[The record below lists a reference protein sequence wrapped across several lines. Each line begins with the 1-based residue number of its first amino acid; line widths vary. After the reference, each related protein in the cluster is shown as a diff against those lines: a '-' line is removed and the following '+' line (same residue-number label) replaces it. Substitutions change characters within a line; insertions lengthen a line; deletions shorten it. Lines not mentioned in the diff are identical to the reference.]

1 MAESKFTPGKSG
13 NPRGRPKNKTAP
25 LILRKAISEAMPE
38 IIQGLIDAAKQGDVG
53 AATVLLNRC
62 VPALKS
68 EAQAINLAVKETL
81 PEQGNEIIKAT
92 MGGEIPPDVGAG
104 LITALSNQG
113 KLVELQELAERLSRI
128 ERKLELQNA
137 PK

>member
-1 MAESKFTPGKSG
+1 MPTKKFETGKSG

-25 LILRKAISEAMPE
+25 VMLRKAISEAMPE

-68 EAQAINLAVKETL
+68 EAQAINLPVMDTL
-81 PEQGNEIIKAT
+81 PEQGDEIIKAAVS
-92 MGGEIPPDVGAG
+92 GQIPPDIGAQ

-113 KLVELQELAERLSRI
+113 KLVELQELSERLSRL
-128 ERKLELQNA
+128 EKKLELPSA
-137 PK
+137 LK